1 MKPASRKFKNQG
13 SGVYRKNL
21 HGWGMVEARQQGKL
35 KRVAEGHKVH
45 QEGPKEY
52 RVNVPQKRVNTKA
65 PKAPKRSPTYH
76 KMIKETADPW
86 IGTKPLRKKQVRN
99 GIGLKNIAIYH
110 TSTTNKTYMDRKC
123 RTDTWLA
130 GMPKIVS
137 DHTIQVIPKIAKH
150 HKICKNRMLAI
161 AFLSWHRISNL
172 EIERFVGISKIKLPT
187 NYRFLNY
194 MMQVRDVLELPYSDD
209 ELRNMQLRAFKAV
222 GSWVR
227 KNSNANV
234 KTKRKLNFHRL
245 YRREPVSKDWQ
256 QIRHRETQRR
266 SAEKKYRGIILRKVF
281 NGTYVSRNSFN
292 TPSIIPSSQHGYKRK
307 LYKPFAQ
314 YEKREPAE
322 TEEWHD
328 IRTRELIRRY
338 HKRATR
344 KRQLCKVFT
353 GDSGNS
359 EKYKKMHRES
369 TKRWREKSSSKSWEL
384 VRRRE
389 RQRKVVLC
397 RVFQNEGFA

>member
-52 RVNVPQKRVNTKA
+52 RVNVPSKRANPKA

-76 KMIKETADPW
+76 KMLKETADPW
-86 IGTKPLRKKQVRN
+86 IGTKPLRKKQIRN
-99 GIGLKNIAIYH
+99 TIGLRNIAIYH
-110 TSTTNKTYMDRKC
+110 TSTTDKTYMDRKC

-161 AFLSWHRISNL
+161 AFLSWHQISNL

-194 MMQVRDVLELPYSDD
+194 MMQVRDVLELPYTDD
-209 ELRNMQLRAFKAV
+209 DLRNMQLRAFKAV
-222 GSWVR
+222 GAWAR
-227 KNSNANV
+227 KNSKV

-245 YRREPVSKDWQ
+245 YRREPVSKEWQ
-256 QIRHRETQRR
+256 RIRHRETQRR
-266 SAEKKYRGIILRKVF
+266 AAEKKYRGRVLSKVF
-281 NGTYVSRNSFN
+281 NGTYVARNSFN
-292 TPSIIPSSQHGYKRK
+292 EPSIIPSSQHGYKRK
-307 LYKPFAQ
+307 QYKPFTQ
-314 YEKREPAE
+314 YEKREPAK
-322 TEEWHD
+322 TQEWAD
-328 IRTRELIRRY
+328 IRTREICRRCNE
-338 HKRATR
+338 KATR

-353 GDSGNS
+353 GESGNS
-359 EKYKKMHRES
+359 ENYKRIHRES
-369 TKRWREKSSSKSWEL
+369 SKRWREKNRAKENETKRKYYITNPQKKETQKSNC
-384 VRRRE
+384 
-389 RQRKVVLC
+389 K
-397 RVFQNEGFA
+397 